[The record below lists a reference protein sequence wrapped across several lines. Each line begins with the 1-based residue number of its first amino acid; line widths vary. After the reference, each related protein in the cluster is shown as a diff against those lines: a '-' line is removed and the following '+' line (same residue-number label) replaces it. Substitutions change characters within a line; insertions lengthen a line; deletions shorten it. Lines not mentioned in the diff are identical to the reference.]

1 MKKWNKDDF
10 YSYAIT
16 GIVMVLSILA
26 SIGVA
31 KTLA

>member
-1 MKKWNKDDF
+1 MNKDDF
-10 YSYAIT
+10 YSYAIV
-16 GIVMVLSILA
+16 GILIVLTILA